1 MEVMRNPSAIGPCVL
16 VLGMFDGVHRGH
28 QELLMQ
34 GGERAKALHVPLV
47 VSTFEPHPM
56 EVLFPQKA
64 PRRLTTLSERA
75 ELMAGYGVDAL
86 CVEDFTRELADTPP
100 AEFLSGLVRT
110 YAPRCVVCGYNYTF
124 GAKGAGK
131 PEDMQ
136 AYGLEH
142 GFETLVV
149 PPVEIAG
156 EAVSST
162 RIRRELEAGELRM
175 ASRLLGHAYTLEGT
189 VEDGKHLGRT
199 IGFPTANVGY
209 DPVKVLPRYGVYIG
223 YLRPEGE
230 KAMASVINIGLHPT
244 LPDGTVTVEA
254 HVLEENE
261 NLYGKKAVVTLM
273 DFLRPE
279 TRFASKE
286 ELTAQIAKDREA
298 ALGWF
303 AQHAR

>member
-1 MEVMRNPSAIGPCVL
+1 MNPSAIGPCVL

-34 GGERAKALHVPLV
+34 GGERAEALHVPLV

-56 EVLFPQKA
+56 EVLFPEKA

-75 ELMAGYGVDAL
+75 ELMRGYGVDAL
-86 CVEDFTRELADTPP
+86 CVESFTRELADTRP
-100 AEFLSGLVRT
+100 ADFLAGMVKT
-110 YAPRCVVCGYNYTF
+110 YQPLCVVCGYNYTF

-131 PEDMQ
+131 PEDMK

-162 RIRRELEAGELRM
+162 RIRKELEAGNLRM
-175 ASRLLGHAYTLEGT
+175 ASRLLGHAYTLEGV

-199 IGFPTANVGY
+199 IGFATANVGY

-230 KAMASVINIGLHPT
+230 KATPSIINIGLHPT

-254 HVLEENE
+254 HMLEENE
-261 NLYGKKAVVTLM
+261 NLYGRKAEVLLM

-279 TRFASKE
+279 TRFDSKE
-286 ELTAQIAKDREA
+286 ALTAQIAKDREA
-298 ALGWF
+298 ALAWF
-303 AQHAR
+303 AAHAR